1 MYKVLNIEGKDYKLE
16 YTMEAALFGE
26 CVEMVTKILEGF
38 AEVSSGI
45 NDSSNIAPDE
55 ALNEVKERLNGF
67 IGTISNIP
75 SKTVSI
81 FYAGLLEHHGT
92 HPLGDGLV
100 PNKQVAKALLFKFM
114 QEHKGQEEG
123 DFLGILNMI
132 LGQMEEDG
140 FFEFTGLNKV
150 FQAPAKKTKQPQD
163 HKKKTT
169 KTLEN

>member
-45 NDSSNIAPDE
+45 NETEEISLE
-55 ALNEVKERLNGF
+55 ETFTEVRKRLNGF
-67 IGTISNIP
+67 ISTISNIP

-100 PNKQVAKALLFKFM
+100 PSQQVAKTLLFKFM

-123 DFLGILNMI
+123 DFFGILNMI

-140 FFEFTGLNKV
+140 FFEFTGLNKA
-150 FQAPAKKTKQPQD
+150 FQTQEKKTKQPQD
-163 HKKKTT
+163 HKKKTV
-169 KTLEN
+169 KTLES